1 MKQHNSSFGLGLI
14 KLWEYSMPDLA
25 RKVKADSGDS
35 GVGSKK
41 IEQPR

>member
-1 MKQHNSSFGLGLI
+1 
-14 KLWEYSMPDLA
+14 MPDLA

-41 IEQPR
+41 VEQPRWWRDCAADAR